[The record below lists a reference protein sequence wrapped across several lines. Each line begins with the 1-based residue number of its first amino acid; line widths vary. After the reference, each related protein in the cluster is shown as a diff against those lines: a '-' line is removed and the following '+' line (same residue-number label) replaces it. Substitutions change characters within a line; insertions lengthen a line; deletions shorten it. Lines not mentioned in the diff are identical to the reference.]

1 MKKTLKELKKIPFE
15 TMEGERIKID
25 GEYWRIPKP
34 ATRAIL
40 DHLKYRKKPCK
51 ECGRITPSIADFI
64 RFTKSHSTPK
74 EAFQTLWQIGEDRS
88 NDCLKIYEW
97 TLKFFEI
104 KP

>member
-15 TMEGERIKID
+15 IFEGELIIVD

-34 ATRAIL
+34 ATNAIL

-64 RFTKSHSTPK
+64 KFTKSHSTPK

-97 TLKFFEI
+97 ILKFYQL